1 MAFSINQVRNTVLF
15 LLNKNS
21 RGYIGVDE
29 FNSFCQLAQM
39 DIFEGL
45 FYQYNQFIN
54 KENKRLTGTEYAN
67 IPKNL
72 REQIDVF
79 AEYTTQDNFTYSG
92 TTNLWSYTGSDLY
105 RAENLSLAETATN
118 KKIDIQEVQKRE
130 LNILNNSPLTAPSLL
145 FPCYERV
152 GSSFRLYPTVPTGYY
167 AEMFYLR
174 NPRNPKWSY
183 TLIAGNA
190 VYNAS
195 ASDLQDIELHI
206 SLFDAFIT
214 KVLSYCGVS
223 IREQEIQQV
232 ANSEEM
238 NQWQT
243 QNQP

>member
-1 MAFSINQVRNTVLF
+1 MAFSINQVRNLTLF
-15 LLNKNS
+15 LLNKNN
-21 RGYIGVDE
+21 RGYVGVDE

-39 DIFEGL
+39 DIFESL

-54 KENKRLTGTEYAN
+54 KENKRLTGSEYAN

-79 AEYTTQDNFTYSG
+79 AEYTTQNNFIYNSA
-92 TTNLWSYTGSDLY
+92 TNLWSYTGNDLY
-105 RAENLSLAETATN
+105 RTENLSLAEIATN
-118 KKIDIQEVQKRE
+118 KKIDVQEVQKRE
-130 LNILNNSPLTAPSLL
+130 LNVMNNSSLTAPSLL

-152 GSSFRLYPTVPTGYY
+152 GGSFRLYPNVPSGYY

-174 NPRNPKWSY
+174 NPKNPKWTF
-183 TLIAGNA
+183 TLVGGNA
-190 VYNAS
+190 IYNAS
-195 ASDLQDIELHI
+195 ASDLQNIELHI
-206 SLFDAFIT
+206 SLFDKFIT
-214 KVLSYCGVS
+214 KVLSYCGLSV
-223 IREQEIQQV
+223 REESVQAV